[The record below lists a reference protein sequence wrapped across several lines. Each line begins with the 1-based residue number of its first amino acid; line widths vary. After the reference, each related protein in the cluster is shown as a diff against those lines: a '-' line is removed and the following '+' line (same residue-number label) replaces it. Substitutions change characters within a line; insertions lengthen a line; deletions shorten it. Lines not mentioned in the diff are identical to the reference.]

1 MVMMRSLPATLAA
14 LGAAALLLHAA
25 VSAEQR
31 AGAADPTDADS
42 AVIENFPRPHLL
54 MEKEV
59 NVIKV
64 DGAAA
69 DDEAAQTVLAPG
81 DHELEVLCTIRQKV
95 GMGHLVQQNSAKLRV
110 RLQGGKTYRV
120 DARVDKDGN
129 CSPFFD
135 GG

>member
-1 MVMMRSLPATLAA
+1 MMRSLPALLAV
-14 LGAAALLLHAA
+14 LGAAALLVHVAA
-25 VSAEQR
+25 SSEQR
-31 AGAADPTDADS
+31 AGAADATDEAS

-69 DDEAAQTVLAPG
+69 DDEAARTVLAPG
-81 DHELEVLCTIRQKV
+81 KHELEVSCTTRLKV
-95 GMGHLVQQNSAKLRV
+95 GMGHLVQQNSV
-110 RLQGGKTYRV
+110 RLQVRLQQGKIYRV

>member
-1 MVMMRSLPATLAA
+1 MLRSLPATLAA
-14 LGAAALLLHAA
+14 LGATALLLLLGA
-25 VSAEQR
+25 SSEQLAR
-31 AGAADPTDADS
+31 AADLTDS
-42 AVIENFPRPHLL
+42 VVIENFPRPHLL

-59 NVIKV
+59 NVVKV

-69 DDEAAQTVLAPG
+69 DDEAARVVLAPG
-81 DHELEVLCTIRQKV
+81 EHELEVLCTTRQKV
-95 GMGHLVQQNSAKLRV
+95 GMGHLVQQNSAKLQV
-110 RLQGGKTYRV
+110 RLENGKTYRV